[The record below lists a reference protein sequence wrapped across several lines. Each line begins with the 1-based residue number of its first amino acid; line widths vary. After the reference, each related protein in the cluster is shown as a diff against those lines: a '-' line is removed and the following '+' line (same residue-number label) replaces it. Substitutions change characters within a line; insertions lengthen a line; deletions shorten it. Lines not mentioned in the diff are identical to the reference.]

1 MIARAPRPGHSKTRL
16 CPPCTL
22 EQAAGLAE
30 AALKD
35 TLEAVAATVVERR
48 VLVLDDSPARWVP
61 DGFEVIPRRN
71 VDLGGRLTAGFWMRK
86 RPALPSAWTPRR

>member
-1 MIARAPRPGHSKTRL
+1 LIALLVIARAPRPGHSKTRL

-35 TLEAVAATVVERR
+35 TLEAVATVVERR
-48 VLVLDDSPARWVP
+48 VLVLDDSHARWVP
-61 DGFEVIPRRN
+61 EASRSFLEETWTSVDG
-71 VDLGGRLTAGFWMRK
+71 
-86 RPALPSAWTPRR
+86 